1 MKRRIIEIQTRL
13 SRRRDKMEERK
24 KQYESPNAEIII
36 LHGKF
41 EDACLATGETG
52 LPFDD
57 KWTNDDDFGN

>member
-1 MKRRIIEIQTRL
+1 
-13 SRRRDKMEERK
+13 MEERK

-36 LHGKF
+36 LNGKF